1 MAWKTEMPYQN
12 ANSTLWTEPLWFS
25 LSVPRWL
32 HFPTKLV
39 SAPLPPPLLL
49 HPPPAPPFSFPH
61 VFLKAEIC
69 FSSAGSRA
77 NRLSFPCQRQI
88 SSNSLPFALL
98 LTRAFWVVLWHSVVA
113 AMLYLRYWA
122 TNLTCWSPFGNKG
135 FWCWNVI
142 WNTFWFY
149 ISNRTIRRLL
159 LH

>member
-1 MAWKTEMPYQN
+1 MAWKTEMSYQN

-39 SAPLPPPLLL
+39 SAPPPP
-49 HPPPAPPFSFPH
+49 PSSFPH

-77 NRLSFPCQRQI
+77 NRLSFPCRRQI
-88 SSNSLPFALL
+88 SSNSVPFNFFLLQEFSAQLSSCASAQCGSSQALSHA
-98 LTRAFWVVLWHSVVA
+98 LTWWNPLTKRNGVWCLTVIRQTFC
-113 AMLYLRYWA
+113 LYI
-122 TNLTCWSPFGNKG
+122 K
-135 FWCWNVI
+135 
-142 WNTFWFY
+142 
-149 ISNRTIRRLL
+149 NRIIRCLL